1 MKHLNSNHQYH
12 NTIGGTVNIFGTKS
26 RIVQKGELRNVEVE
40 LVSLLFDEM
49 NPANQKGFVVKNA
62 SGRSFEHKINSTKFK
77 SETSGTQ
84 GRLYVTLMEPNI
96 HDSQGDYYTREEIQK
111 SCDHFAKHGLVGKC
125 DVNHNMQPVPEFT
138 VVENYILK
146 TSDREHFPDAKVGS
160 WVQVLK
166 CENLQSELWQKVEK
180 GEFNGVSIYGR
191 ADDYSGTEASLA
203 EIKNELGSLRKVAE
217 LNNNSE
223 MQKGIT
229 AITERITELEK
240 SSGTVIVSEAI
251 KSIEK
256 SLKDLSVTMS
266 RAISKSIPGEP
277 DANQLNVDKEVT
289 IDGNKIV
296 VKASHREI
304 YKGISDVDSGKAM
317 NILTAN
323 TTSLFIDEVIGSQPG
338 DTLSDISVIPLLKD
352 EKIDVGLIDDLVF
365 KNSLDGALTAQGV
378 STADL
383 SVPTGILNAEFTLG
397 RDVVEFYKDK
407 YGEDAFGAY
416 VENHIAKKTEKAIRL
431 LLFKGDRASGTDKL
445 KALNGIIKLAT
456 TATDVTD
463 IDNDTYVTFAERFE
477 AALLNFSDEIL
488 EEQESFKFYV
498 SQKDLIRIRSE
509 LAKRE
514 TAAGDRLLLEG
525 GNVSFA
531 GIPVKAR
538 LMPDDYIIGG
548 LPKFIIIGY
557 RTDAELKVEHHGAD
571 WKYHWYIR
579 IRPGITYIS
588 GFIKVFKL
596 TT

>member
-1 MKHLNSNHQYH
+1 MYPFKKR
-12 NTIGGTVNIFGTKS
+12 TI
-26 RIVQKGELRNVEVE
+26 QKGELRNVEVE

-77 SETSGTQ
+77 SETMGTQ
-84 GRLYVTLMEPNI
+84 GRLYVTLMEPNV

-111 SCDHFAKHGLVGKC
+111 ACDNFAKHGLVGKC

-166 CENLQSELWQKVEK
+166 CENLQSELWQKIEK

-191 ADDYSGTEASLA
+191 ADDYRSAEASLT
-203 EIKNELGSLRKVAE
+203 EIKNELNSLRKVAE
-217 LNNNSE
+217 HNNNSE
-223 MQKGIT
+223 LQKGIT
-229 AITERITELEK
+229 AISEKITELEK
-240 SSGTVIVSEAI
+240 NSSSVTVTDAV

-266 RAISKSIPGEP
+266 KAISKSIPGEP
-277 DANQLNVDKEVT
+277 DANQSNVDKEVS
-289 IDGNKIV
+289 IDGNKIM

-304 YKGISDVDSGKAM
+304 YKGIANVDSGKSM
-317 NILTAN
+317 NILN
-323 TTSLFIDEVIGSQPG
+323 PNNTSLFIDEVIGSHPG
-338 DTLSDISVIPLLKD
+338 DTLSDITIVPLLKD
-352 EKIDVGLIDDLVF
+352 ESLDIGLVEDLVF
-365 KNSLDGALTAQGV
+365 KNKLDGALTAQDVGTGDI
-378 STADL
+378 SI
-383 SVPTGILNAEFTLG
+383 PTGILNAEFTLG

-431 LLFKGDRASGTDKL
+431 LLFRGDRTSTTAKL
-445 KALNGIIKLAT
+445 KALDGVVKLAT
-456 TATDVTD
+456 AATNVT
-463 IDNDTYVTFAERFE
+463 NLSKATYTDWAKRFE
-477 AALLNFSDEIL
+477 AALLAFSDEML

-498 SQKDLIRIRSE
+498 SHKDLIRIRAE

-514 TAAGDRLLLEG
+514 TGAGDRLLLEG

-531 GIPVKAR
+531 GIPIKPR
-538 LMPDDYIIGG
+538 LMADDYIIGG

-579 IRPGITYIS
+579 IRPGITYLD
-588 GFIKVFKL
+588 GFVKVFKL

>member
-1 MKHLNSNHQYH
+1 MHNYITDKQLNN
-12 NTIGGTVNIFGTKS
+12 NTKGGSVKRSKRTIL
-26 RIVQKGELRNVEVE
+26 KGELRNVEVE

-49 NPANQKGFVVKNA
+49 TPANQKGFVVKNA

-84 GRLYVTLMEPNI
+84 GRLFVTLMEPNI

-111 SCDHFAKHGLVGKC
+111 ACDHFAKHGLVGKC

-146 TSDREHFPDAKVGS
+146 TSDREHFPDTKVGA

-166 CENLQSELWQKVEK
+166 CEDLNSELWQKIEK

-191 ADDYSGTEASLA
+191 ADDYRNAEASLA
-203 EIKNELGSLRKVAE
+203 EIKNELNSLRKVAE
-217 LNNNSE
+217 HNNNTE
-223 MQKGIT
+223 LQKGIDN
-229 AITERITELEK
+229 ITSRISELEK
-240 SSGTVIVSEAI
+240 SSGSVLVSDAV

-256 SLKDLSVTMS
+256 SLKDLSTTMS
-266 RAISKSIPGEP
+266 KAISKSIPGEP
-277 DANQLNVDKEVT
+277 DSNHQTTDREVS

-296 VKASHREI
+296 VKAAHREI

-317 NILTAN
+317 NILNPN

-338 DTLSDISVIPLLKD
+338 DTLSDISVLPLLKD

-365 KNSLDGALTAQGV
+365 KNSLDGALTAQNV

-431 LLFKGDRASGTDKL
+431 LLFRGDRASTTPKL
-445 KALNGIIKLAT
+445 KALDGVIKLAT
-456 TATDVTD
+456 AASDVSNLSKATYPDW
-463 IDNDTYVTFAERFE
+463 AKRFE
-477 AALLNFSDEIL
+477 AALLAFSDEML
-488 EEQESFKFYV
+488 EEQENFKFYV
-498 SQKDLIRIRSE
+498 SHKDLIRIRAE
-509 LAKRE
+509 LAKRA
-514 TAAGDRLLLEG
+514 TGAGDRLLLEG
-525 GNVSFA
+525 GQISFA
-531 GIPVKAR
+531 GIPVKPR
-538 LMPDDYIIGG
+538 LMSDEYIIGG
-548 LPKFIIIGY
+548 LPKFIIVGY

-588 GFIKVFKL
+588 GFVKVFKL

>member
-1 MKHLNSNHQYH
+1 MH
-12 NTIGGTVNIFGTKS
+12 NYITDNQQQGGSVNRKRTI
-26 RIVQKGELRNVEVE
+26 QKGELRNVEVE

-166 CENLQSELWQKVEK
+166 CEDLTSDLWQKVEK

-277 DANQLNVDKEVT
+277 DANQSNVDKEVT
-289 IDGNKIV
+289 IDGNKIM

-338 DTLSDISVIPLLKD
+338 DTLSDISVLPLLKD

-365 KNSLDGALTAQGV
+365 KNSLDGALTAQNV

-431 LLFKGDRASGTDKL
+431 LLFKGDRASATAKI
-445 KALNGIIKLAT
+445 KALDGVVKLAT
-456 TATDVTD
+456 TATDVTNLSKTTY
-463 IDNDTYVTFAERFE
+463 NDWAKRFE
-477 AALLNFSDEIL
+477 AALLAFSDEML
-488 EEQESFKFYV
+488 EEQENFKFYV
-498 SQKDLIRIRSE
+498 AHKDLIRIRAE

-514 TAAGDRLLLEG
+514 TGAGDRLLLEG

-531 GIPVKAR
+531 GIPVKPR
-538 LMPDDYIIGG
+538 LMDADYIIGG

-588 GFIKVFKL
+588 GFVKVFKL

>member
-1 MKHLNSNHQYH
+1 MH
-12 NTIGGTVNIFGTKS
+12 NYITDNQQQGGSVNRKRTIL
-26 RIVQKGELRNVEVE
+26 KGELRNVEVE

-49 NPANQKGFVVKNA
+49 TPANQKGFVVKNA

-166 CENLQSELWQKVEK
+166 CEDL
-180 GEFNGVSIYGR
+180 YGR
-191 ADDYSGTEASLA
+191 ADDYRNAEASLT
-203 EIKNELGSLRKVAE
+203 EIKNELNSLRKVAE
-217 LNNNSE
+217 HNNNSDL
-223 MQKGIT
+223 QKGIT
-229 AITERITELEK
+229 AITEKISELEK
-240 SSGTVIVSEAI
+240 GNPNLQLGDAI
-251 KSIEK
+251 HSIEK

-277 DANQLNVDKEVT
+277 DANQSNVDKEVS
-289 IDGNKIV
+289 IDGNKIM

-338 DTLSDISVIPLLKD
+338 DTLSDISVLPLLKD

-365 KNSLDGALTAQGV
+365 KNSLDGALTAQNV

-397 RDVVEFYKDK
+397 REVVEFYKDK

-431 LLFKGDRASGTDKL
+431 LLFKGDRASATAKI
-445 KALNGIIKLAT
+445 KALDGVIKLAT
-456 TATDVTD
+456 TATDITNLSKATYTD
-463 IDNDTYVTFAERFE
+463 WAKRFE
-477 AALLNFSDEIL
+477 AALLAFSDEML
-488 EEQESFKFYV
+488 EEQENFKFYV
-498 SQKDLIRIRSE
+498 SHKDLIRIRAE

-514 TAAGDRLLLEG
+514 TGAGDRLLLEG

-531 GIPVKAR
+531 GIPVKPR
-538 LMPDDYIIGG
+538 LMDADYIIGG
-548 LPKFIIIGY
+548 LPKFIIVGY
-557 RTDAELKVEHHGAD
+557 RTDAELKVEHHGSD

-588 GFIKVFKL
+588 GFVKVFKL

>member
-1 MKHLNSNHQYH
+1 
-12 NTIGGTVNIFGTKS
+12 VNIFGTKS
-26 RIVQKGELRNVEVE
+26 RIVKKGELRNVEVE

-62 SGRSFEHKINSTKFK
+62 SGKSFEHKINSTKFK
-77 SETSGTQ
+77 SETRGTQ

-111 SCDHFAKHGLVGKC
+111 SCDHFARHGLMGRN
-125 DVNHNMQPVPEFT
+125 DVNHNMHPVPEFS

-146 TSDREHFPDAKVGS
+146 TSDREHFPDTKVGS

-251 KSIEK
+251 KSIER
-256 SLKDLSVTMS
+256 SLKDLSVTMT

-277 DANQLNVDKEVT
+277 DGDHSSGDKEVM

-317 NILTAN
+317 NILNAN

-338 DTLSDISVIPLLKD
+338 DTLSDISIIPLLKD
-352 EKIDVGLIDDLVF
+352 EKIDAGLIDDLVF
-365 KNSLDGALTAQGV
+365 KNSLDGALTAQTV
-378 STADL
+378 ATADL

-431 LLFKGDRASGTDKL
+431 LIFNGDRVSATAKL
-445 KALNGIIKLAT
+445 KGLDGVIKLAT
-456 TATDVTD
+456 TATDVT
-463 IDNDTYVTFAERFE
+463 NLSKTTYTDWAKRFE
-477 AALLNFSDEIL
+477 AALLAFSDEML
-488 EEQESFKFYV
+488 EEQENFKFYV
-498 SQKDLIRIRSE
+498 SQKDLIRIRAE

-514 TAAGDRLLLEG
+514 TGAGDRLLLEG

-531 GIPVKAR
+531 GIPVKPR
-538 LMPDDYIIGG
+538 LMTDDYIIGG

-588 GFIKVFKL
+588 GFVKVFKL

>member
-1 MKHLNSNHQYH
+1 MLIVTTND
-12 NTIGGTVNIFGTKS
+12 TIENYTQGG
-26 RIVQKGELRNVEVE
+26 IVYPFKKRTIQKGELRNVEVE

-49 NPANQKGFVVKNA
+49 NPANQKGFVVKSA

-111 SCDHFAKHGLVGKC
+111 ACDHFAKHGLVGKC

-146 TSDREHFPDAKVGS
+146 TTDKEHFPDAKVGS

-166 CENLQSELWQKVEK
+166 CENLQSDLWQKIEK

-191 ADDYSGTEASLA
+191 ADDYRRAEASLT
-203 EIKNELGSLRKVAE
+203 EIKNELNSLRKVAE
-217 LNNNSE
+217 HNKNSE
-223 MQKGIT
+223 LQKGIT
-229 AITERITELEK
+229 AITEKITELGK
-240 SSGTVIVSEAI
+240 NSSSVTVTDAV

-277 DANQLNVDKEVT
+277 DVNQQTTDREVS
-289 IDGNKIV
+289 IDGNKIM

-304 YKGISDVDSGKAM
+304 YKGIADVDSGKAM
-317 NILTAN
+317 NILN
-323 TTSLFIDEVIGSQPG
+323 PNNTSLFIDEVIGSHPG
-338 DTLSDISVIPLLKD
+338 DTLSDITIVPLLKD
-352 EKIDVGLIDDLVF
+352 ESLDIGLVEDLVF
-365 KNSLDGALTAQGV
+365 KNKLDGALTAQDVGTGDI
-378 STADL
+378 SI
-383 SVPTGILNAEFTLG
+383 PTGILNAEFTLG

-431 LLFKGDRASGTDKL
+431 LLFRGDRTSTTAKL
-445 KALNGIIKLAT
+445 KALDGVVKLAT
-456 TATDVTD
+456 AATKVT
-463 IDNDTYVTFAERFE
+463 NLSKTTYTDWAKRFE
-477 AALLNFSDEIL
+477 AALLAFSDEML

-498 SQKDLIRIRSE
+498 SHKDLIRIRAE

-514 TAAGDRLLLEG
+514 TGAGDRLLLEG

-531 GIPVKAR
+531 GIPVKPR
-538 LMPDDYIIGG
+538 LMADDYIIGG

-579 IRPGITYIS
+579 IRPGITYLD
-588 GFIKVFKL
+588 GFVKVFKL

>member
-1 MKHLNSNHQYH
+1 VYPFKKR
-12 NTIGGTVNIFGTKS
+12 TI
-26 RIVQKGELRNVEVE
+26 QKGELRNVEVE
-40 LVSLLFDEM
+40 LVSLLFDGM

-77 SETSGTQ
+77 SETSGTL

-111 SCDHFAKHGLVGKC
+111 ACDHFAKHGLVGKC

-146 TSDREHFPDAKVGS
+146 NSDREHFPDAKVGS

-166 CENLQSELWQKVEK
+166 CENLQSELWQKIEK
-180 GEFNGVSIYGR
+180 GEFNGVSIFGR
-191 ADDYSGTEASLA
+191 ADDYRSAEASLT
-203 EIKNELGSLRKVAE
+203 EIKNELNSLRKVAE
-217 LNNNSE
+217 HNNNSE
-223 MQKGIT
+223 LQKGIT
-229 AITERITELEK
+229 AISEKITELEK
-240 SSGTVIVSEAI
+240 NSNTVTVTDAV

-277 DANQLNVDKEVT
+277 DGSQSNVDKELT

-304 YKGISDVDSGKAM
+304 YKGIANVDSGKSM

-338 DTLSDISVIPLLKD
+338 DTLSDITIVPLLKD
-352 EKIDVGLIDDLVF
+352 ELLDIGLVDDLVF
-365 KNSLDGALTAQGV
+365 KNKLDGALTAQDVGTGDI
-378 STADL
+378 SIP
-383 SVPTGILNAEFTLG
+383 SGILNAEFTLG

-416 VENHIAKKTEKAIRL
+416 VENHIAKKTEKALRL
-431 LLFKGDRASGTDKL
+431 LLFRGDRVSVTPKL
-445 KALNGIIKLAT
+445 KALDGIIKIAIAGSKVTNISKT
-456 TATDVTD
+456 TYTDW
-463 IDNDTYVTFAERFE
+463 AKRFE
-477 AALLNFSDEIL
+477 SALLAFSDEML

-498 SQKDLIRIRSE
+498 SHKDLIRIRAE

-514 TAAGDRLLLEG
+514 TNAGDRLLLEG

-531 GIPVKAR
+531 GIPIKPR
-538 LMPDDYIIGG
+538 LMPDEYIIGG

-557 RTDAELKVEHHGAD
+557 RTDAELKVEHHGSD

-579 IRPGITYIS
+579 IRPGITYID
-588 GFIKVFKL
+588 GFVKVFKL
-596 TT
+596 ST

>member
-1 MKHLNSNHQYH
+1 
-12 NTIGGTVNIFGTKS
+12 VNIFGTKS

>member
-1 MKHLNSNHQYH
+1 M
-12 NTIGGTVNIFGTKS
+12 NIFGTKS
-26 RIVQKGELRNVEVE
+26 RIVKKGELRNVEVE

-138 VVENYILK
+138 VVENYLLK

-191 ADDYSGTEASLA
+191 ADDYSGTEASLT
-203 EIKNELGSLRKVAE
+203 EIKNELNSLRKVAE
-217 LNNNSE
+217 HNNNSE
-223 MQKGIT
+223 LQKGIT
-229 AITERITELEK
+229 AITEKITELEK
-240 SSGTVIVSEAI
+240 NSGSATVTDAV

-256 SLKDLSVTMS
+256 SLKELSVTMS
-266 RAISKSIPGEP
+266 KAISKSIPGEP
-277 DANQLNVDKEVT
+277 DGSQSNVDKELT

-304 YKGISDVDSGKAM
+304 YKGIANVDSGKSM
-317 NILTAN
+317 NILNPN

-338 DTLSDISVIPLLKD
+338 DTFSDITIVPLLKD
-352 EKIDVGLIDDLVF
+352 ELLDIGLVDDLVF
-365 KNSLDGALTAQGV
+365 KNKLDGALTAQDVGTGDI
-378 STADL
+378 SIP
-383 SVPTGILNAEFTLG
+383 SGILNAEFTLG

-431 LLFKGDRASGTDKL
+431 LLFRGDRVSATAKL
-445 KALNGIIKLAT
+445 KALDGIIKLAT
-456 TATDVTD
+456 AATKVT
-463 IDNDTYVTFAERFE
+463 NLSKATYTDWAKRFE
-477 AALLNFSDEIL
+477 AALLAFSDEML

-498 SQKDLIRIRSE
+498 SHKDLIRIRAE

-514 TAAGDRLLLEG
+514 TNAGDRLLLEG

-531 GIPVKAR
+531 GIPIKAR
-538 LMPDDYIIGG
+538 LMPDEYIIGG

-557 RTDAELKVEHHGAD
+557 RTDAELKVEHHGSD

-579 IRPGITYIS
+579 IRPGITYID
-588 GFIKVFKL
+588 GFVKVFKL

>member
-1 MKHLNSNHQYH
+1 MYPFKKR
-12 NTIGGTVNIFGTKS
+12 TI
-26 RIVQKGELRNVEVE
+26 QKGELRNVEVE

-77 SETSGTQ
+77 SETMGTQ
-84 GRLYVTLMEPNI
+84 GRLYVTLMEPNV

-111 SCDHFAKHGLVGKC
+111 ACDNFAKHGLVGKC

-166 CENLQSELWQKVEK
+166 CENLQSELWQKIEK

-191 ADDYSGTEASLA
+191 ADDYRSAEASLT
-203 EIKNELGSLRKVAE
+203 EIKNELNSLRKVAE
-217 LNNNSE
+217 HNNNSE
-223 MQKGIT
+223 LQKGIT
-229 AITERITELEK
+229 AISEKITELEK
-240 SSGTVIVSEAI
+240 NSSSVTVTDAV

-266 RAISKSIPGEP
+266 KAISKSIPGEP
-277 DANQLNVDKEVT
+277 DANQSNVDKEVS
-289 IDGNKIV
+289 IDGNKIM

-304 YKGISDVDSGKAM
+304 YKGIANVDSGKSM
-317 NILTAN
+317 NILN
-323 TTSLFIDEVIGSQPG
+323 PNNTSLFIDEVIGSHPG
-338 DTLSDISVIPLLKD
+338 DTLSDITIVPLLKD
-352 EKIDVGLIDDLVF
+352 ESLDIGLVEDLVF
-365 KNSLDGALTAQGV
+365 KNKLDGALTAQDVGTGDI
-378 STADL
+378 SI
-383 SVPTGILNAEFTLG
+383 PTGILNAEFTLG

-431 LLFKGDRASGTDKL
+431 LLFRGDRVSATAKL
-445 KALNGIIKLAT
+445 KALDGIIKLAT
-456 TATDVTD
+456 AATKVT
-463 IDNDTYVTFAERFE
+463 NLSKTTYTDWAKRFE
-477 AALLNFSDEIL
+477 AALLAFSDEML

-498 SQKDLIRIRSE
+498 SHKDLIRIRAE

-514 TAAGDRLLLEG
+514 TGAGDRLLLEG

-531 GIPVKAR
+531 GIPVKPR
-538 LMPDDYIIGG
+538 LMADDYIIGG

-579 IRPGITYIS
+579 IRPGITYID
-588 GFIKVFKL
+588 GFVKVFKL

>member
-1 MKHLNSNHQYH
+1 
-12 NTIGGTVNIFGTKS
+12 VNIFGTKS
-26 RIVQKGELRNVEVE
+26 KIVQKGELRNVEVE
-40 LVSLLFDEM
+40 LVSLLFGEM
-49 NPANQKGFVVKNA
+49 TPANQKGFVVKNA
-62 SGRSFEHKINSTKFK
+62 SGRSFEHKVNSTKFK

-84 GRLYVTLMEPNI
+84 GRLYVTLMEPDI
-96 HDSQGDYYTREEIQK
+96 QDSQGDFYSKDEIQK
-111 SCDHFAKHGLVGKC
+111 ACDHFAKHGLVGKC
-125 DVNHNMQPVPEFT
+125 DVNHNMQPVPEFS

-146 TSDREHFPDAKVGS
+146 TADKEHYPDTKVGA

-166 CENLQSELWQKVEK
+166 CENLQSDLWQKVEK
-180 GEFNGVSIYGR
+180 GEFKGVSIYGR
-191 ADDYSGTEASLA
+191 ADDYRNAEASLT
-203 EIKNELGSLRKVAE
+203 EIKNELNSLRKVAE
-217 LNNNSE
+217 QNNNTE
-223 MQKGIT
+223 LQKGIT
-229 AITERITELEK
+229 AISEKITEIEK
-240 SSGTVIVSEAI
+240 SSGNVMLGDAI
-251 KSIEK
+251 HSIEK

-277 DANQLNVDKEVT
+277 DENKSNFDREVT

-416 VENHIAKKTEKAIRL
+416 VENHIAKKTEKAMRL

-456 TATDVTD
+456 TATDVTE

-477 AALLNFSDEIL
+477 AALLAFSDEIL

-509 LAKRE
+509 IAKRE

-525 GNVSFA
+525 GNMSFA

-548 LPKFIIIGY
+548 LSKFIIIGY
-557 RTDAELKVEHHGAD
+557 RTDAELKVEHHGSD

-579 IRPGITYIS
+579 IRPGITYIPN
-588 GFIKVFKL
+588 FIKIFHVV
-596 TT
+596 

>member
-1 MKHLNSNHQYH
+1 
-12 NTIGGTVNIFGTKS
+12 VNIFGTKS
-26 RIVQKGELRNVEVE
+26 RIVKKGELRNVEVE

-138 VVENYILK
+138 VVENYLLK

-191 ADDYSGTEASLA
+191 ADDYSGTEASLT
-203 EIKNELGSLRKVAE
+203 EIKNELNSLRKVAE
-217 LNNNSE
+217 HNNNSE
-223 MQKGIT
+223 LQKGIT
-229 AITERITELEK
+229 AITEKITELEK
-240 SSGTVIVSEAI
+240 NSGSATVTDAV

-256 SLKDLSVTMS
+256 SLKELSVTMS
-266 RAISKSIPGEP
+266 KAISKSIPGEP
-277 DANQLNVDKEVT
+277 DGSQSNVDKELT

-304 YKGISDVDSGKAM
+304 YKGIANVDSGKSM
-317 NILTAN
+317 NILNPN

-338 DTLSDISVIPLLKD
+338 DTFSDITIVPLLKD
-352 EKIDVGLIDDLVF
+352 ELLDIGLVDDLVF
-365 KNSLDGALTAQGV
+365 KNKLDGALTAQDVGTGDI
-378 STADL
+378 SIP
-383 SVPTGILNAEFTLG
+383 SGILNAEFTLG

-431 LLFKGDRASGTDKL
+431 LLFRGDRVSATAKL
-445 KALNGIIKLAT
+445 KALDGIIKLAT
-456 TATDVTD
+456 AATKVT
-463 IDNDTYVTFAERFE
+463 NLSKATYTDWAKRFE
-477 AALLNFSDEIL
+477 AALLAFSDEML

-498 SQKDLIRIRSE
+498 SHKDLIRIRAE

-514 TAAGDRLLLEG
+514 TNAGDRLLLEG

-531 GIPVKAR
+531 GIPIKAR
-538 LMPDDYIIGG
+538 LMPDEYIIGG

-557 RTDAELKVEHHGAD
+557 RTDAELKVEHHGSD

-579 IRPGITYIS
+579 IRPGITYID
-588 GFIKVFKL
+588 GFVKVFKL

>member
-1 MKHLNSNHQYH
+1 MHNYITDKQLNN
-12 NTIGGTVNIFGTKS
+12 NTKGGSVKRSKRTIL
-26 RIVQKGELRNVEVE
+26 KGELRNVEVE

-49 NPANQKGFVVKNA
+49 TPANQKGFVVKNA

-84 GRLYVTLMEPNI
+84 GRLFVTLMEPNI

-111 SCDHFAKHGLVGKC
+111 ACDHFAKHGLVGKC

-146 TSDREHFPDAKVGS
+146 TSDREHFPDTKVGA

-166 CENLQSELWQKVEK
+166 CEDLNSELWQKIEK

-191 ADDYSGTEASLA
+191 ADDYRNAEASLA
-203 EIKNELGSLRKVAE
+203 EIKNELNSLRKVAE
-217 LNNNSE
+217 HNNNTE
-223 MQKGIT
+223 LQKGIDN
-229 AITERITELEK
+229 ITSRISELEK
-240 SSGTVIVSEAI
+240 SSGSVLVSDAV

-256 SLKDLSVTMS
+256 SLKDLSTTMS
-266 RAISKSIPGEP
+266 KAISKSIPGEP
-277 DANQLNVDKEVT
+277 DSNHQTTDREVS

-296 VKASHREI
+296 VKAAHREI

-317 NILTAN
+317 NILNPN

-338 DTLSDISVIPLLKD
+338 DTLSDISVLPLLKD

-365 KNSLDGALTAQGV
+365 KNSLDGALTAQNV

-431 LLFKGDRASGTDKL
+431 LLFRGDRASTTPEL
-445 KALNGIIKLAT
+445 KALDGVIKLAT
-456 TATDVTD
+456 AASDVSNLSKATYPDW
-463 IDNDTYVTFAERFE
+463 AKRFE
-477 AALLNFSDEIL
+477 AALLAFSDEML
-488 EEQESFKFYV
+488 EEQENFKFYV
-498 SQKDLIRIRSE
+498 SHKDLIRIRAE
-509 LAKRE
+509 LAKRA
-514 TAAGDRLLLEG
+514 TGAGDRLLLEG
-525 GNVSFA
+525 GQISFA
-531 GIPVKAR
+531 GIPVKPR
-538 LMPDDYIIGG
+538 LMSDEYIIGG
-548 LPKFIIIGY
+548 LPKFIIVGY

-588 GFIKVFKL
+588 GFVKVFKL

>member
-1 MKHLNSNHQYH
+1 M
-12 NTIGGTVNIFGTKS
+12 NIFGTKS

>member
-1 MKHLNSNHQYH
+1 MLIVTTN
-12 NTIGGTVNIFGTKS
+12 NTIENHTQGG
-26 RIVQKGELRNVEVE
+26 IVYPFKKRTIQKGELRNVEVE

-77 SETSGTQ
+77 SETTGTQ

-111 SCDHFAKHGLVGKC
+111 ACDHFAKHGLVGKC

-146 TSDREHFPDAKVGS
+146 NSDREHFPDAKVGS

-166 CENLQSELWQKVEK
+166 CENLQSELWQKIEK

-191 ADDYSGTEASLA
+191 ADDYRSAEASLT
-203 EIKNELGSLRKVAE
+203 EIKNELNSLRKVAE
-217 LNNNSE
+217 HNNNSE
-223 MQKGIT
+223 LQKGIT
-229 AITERITELEK
+229 AITEKITELEK
-240 SSGTVIVSEAI
+240 NSGNVMVTDAV

-256 SLKDLSVTMS
+256 SLKELSVTMS
-266 RAISKSIPGEP
+266 KAISKSIPGEP
-277 DANQLNVDKEVT
+277 DGSQSNVDKELS

-304 YKGISDVDSGKAM
+304 YKGIANVDSGKSM
-317 NILTAN
+317 NILNPN

-338 DTLSDISVIPLLKD
+338 DTFSDITIVPLLKD
-352 EKIDVGLIDDLVF
+352 ELLDIGLVDDLVF
-365 KNSLDGALTAQGV
+365 KNKLDGALTAQDVGTGDI
-378 STADL
+378 SIP
-383 SVPTGILNAEFTLG
+383 SGILNAEFTLG

-431 LLFKGDRASGTDKL
+431 LLFRGDRASGTAKL
-445 KALNGIIKLAT
+445 KALDGIIKIAT
-456 TATDVTD
+456 AASKVSNLSKTTYTDW
-463 IDNDTYVTFAERFE
+463 AKRFE
-477 AALLNFSDEIL
+477 AALLAFSDEML

-498 SQKDLIRIRSE
+498 SHKDLIRIRAE

-514 TAAGDRLLLEG
+514 TNAGDRLLLEG

-531 GIPVKAR
+531 GIPIKPR
-538 LMPDDYIIGG
+538 LMPDEYIIGG

-557 RTDAELKVEHHGAD
+557 RTDAELKVEHHGSD

-579 IRPGITYIS
+579 IRPGITYID
-588 GFIKVFKL
+588 GFVKVFKL